1 MKLVSQSN
9 AVAKG
14 EHFWPGGSLDN
25 QPWQTEWKT
34 APMASVQL
42 CEYEN
47 QTLEVFVLA
56 SPVFIPS
63 LIFQYSGA
71 RGFLSP

>member
-1 MKLVSQSN
+1 
-9 AVAKG
+9 
-14 EHFWPGGSLDN
+14 
-25 QPWQTEWKT
+25 
-34 APMASVQL
+34 MASVQL

-71 RGFLSP
+71 RGFLSPWREKREKEAARENLDANLTIMLR